1 MFPVSGNWETRISGV
16 TTVKKAW
23 ADSLDAALAGLYGGT
38 RTVVSLS
45 ADGLGNQPSSS
56 AAGDVVATGKVRGN
70 AGIETAAGH
79 VTALVGNLVAGVGH
93 LEVGETKVGT
103 AMPTPACALGRLYA
117 DLIPIGW
124 GRFFVSGAAI
134 SLAAG
139 INIKSAARTNVGQY
153 RITFG
158 TAPAQP
164 LFQSVVLVTPWG
176 AQDVSF
182 NCNTQGE
189 TFTGNLQILLN
200 ARSIG
205 AAPVPADASFF
216 LIAYCGR
223 G

>member
-1 MFPVSGNWETRISGV
+1 
-16 TTVKKAW
+16 
-23 ADSLDAALAGLYGGT
+23 
-38 RTVVSLS
+38 
-45 ADGLGNQPSSS
+45 
-56 AAGDVVATGKVRGN
+56 
-70 AGIETAAGH
+70 
-79 VTALVGNLVAGVGH
+79 VGH